1 MCSMPYGLSL
11 LKRALAAGMCVFA
24 LNTAI
29 AQAQSAPTGAVAAV
43 VKLYRDFAW
52 GAVSDDPELS
62 QLDLF
67 GRSQAEMARYLD
79 SKLIA
84 LVMQDR
90 ACSRKTQG
98 VCNLDFSPIWDSQDP
113 VGTTVKIK
121 PTPDS
126 NVVAV
131 TLTFR
136 DQDRKSELQYVMT
149 KSTAGWRVRD
159 IRYNSH
165 KSLVEMLSEPVR

>member
-1 MCSMPYGLSL
+1 MYSMPHGLSS
-11 LKRALAAGMCVFA
+11 LKRALAAGMCIFT
-24 LNTAI
+24 LNVAI
-29 AQAQSAPTGAVAAV
+29 AQAQSAATGAVAAV

-52 GAVSDDPELS
+52 EAVSDDPGLS

-84 LVMQDR
+84 LVMEDR
-90 ACSRKTQG
+90 ACSRRTQG

-121 PTPDS
+121 PTSDS

-131 TLTFR
+131 TLSFR
-136 DQDRKSELQYVMT
+136 DQNPKSELQYVMT
-149 KSTAGWRVRD
+149 KSPAGWRVRD

-165 KSLVEMLSEPVR
+165 KSLVQILSEPVR

>member
-1 MCSMPYGLSL
+1 ML
-11 LKRALAAGMCVFA
+11 LKKALVAGLCLFA
-24 LNTAI
+24 VNIAI
-29 AQAQSAPTGAVAAV
+29 GQAPAPTNALAAV

-52 GAVSDDPELS
+52 EAVSEDPDLS

-67 GRSQAEMARYLD
+67 GRSQAEMSRYLD

-84 LVMQDR
+84 LVMRDR
-90 ACSRKTQG
+90 ACSRRTQG

-113 VGTTVKIK
+113 VGITVKIK
-121 PTPDS
+121 PTPDP

-131 TLTFR
+131 TLTFP
-136 DQDRKSELQYVMT
+136 DQQPKAELQYVMT
-149 KSTAGWRVRD
+149 KSPAGWRVGD

-165 KSLVEMLSEPVR
+165 KSLVQMLSEPAR